1 MSAKQ
6 HSDDDGY
13 GLLERMADVNWLT
26 AAIFLLLPA
35 IAIAARRSG
44 GSWYSPA
51 AFFAAF
57 WCIFGGLPLIAGP
70 LDVPPAGMLFIVAAC
85 TAVFLGAWAARRR
98 WPATAGPVL
107 TMNEPPLLGWFIA
120 ACTLLGIAVVVLIL
134 GSINVPGSA
143 NRDIS
148 FGGIV
153 ATIHQL
159 AIARNAGTWQEPA
172 VARVLTTAVYLGAML
187 SGSMIA
193 MRNAGWA
200 RLLSLAVFLP
210 SVAITV
216 ILTTKASL
224 LVPIVLGA
232 SSYLATSLAAGRPPR
247 LTLKRTVWLA
257 GAIAV
262 LAVAFVL
269 IQMVR
274 YAGWSSGQPLAVV
287 RLLWLDSFPYLAV
300 FSSWFQGNALSTS
313 LHPALGQYTFAGVFD
328 LLHIHTRVAGVYTE
342 QVSIGGSTYNI
353 YTAFRG
359 LIEDFTVPGAVVFL
373 ALVGF
378 GAELAY
384 QRVRSGN
391 LRYAGLLAAFYA
403 ATLWSFVVDLFTYN
417 TIVLAYLILIGY
429 LVLAARPT
437 SKRALSPQVSA

>member
-1 MSAKQ
+1 
-6 HSDDDGY
+6 
-13 GLLERMADVNWLT
+13 VNWLT

-57 WCIFGGLPLIAGP
+57 WCIFGGLPLVAGP
-70 LDVPPAGMLFIVAAC
+70 VDVPPAGMLFIAAAC
-85 TAVFLGAWAARRR
+85 AAVFVGGWTAARRR
-98 WPATAGPVL
+98 RPATAGSSPAL
-107 TMNEPPLLGWFIA
+107 QEPPLLGWSIA
-120 ACTLLGIAVVVLIL
+120 ACTLLGLAVVVLTL
-134 GSINVPGSA
+134 GSIVVPGNA

-148 FGGIV
+148 LGGIV
-153 ATIHQL
+153 ATIHEL

-187 SGSMIA
+187 SGVMIA
-193 MRNAGWA
+193 LRTTGWV
-200 RLLSLAVFLP
+200 RWLSLAVLVP
-210 SVAITV
+210 SIAITV

-224 LVPIVLGA
+224 LVPLVLGA
-232 SSYLATSLAAGRPPR
+232 SSYLATSLATGRAPQ
-247 LTLKRTVWLA
+247 LSLKRIMWLA
-257 GAIAV
+257 GVIAV

-269 IQMVR
+269 VQMVR
-274 YAGWSSGQPLAVV
+274 YAGWSSGQPLAVIQ
-287 RLLWLDSFPYLAV
+287 LLWLDSFPYLGV
-300 FSSWFQGNALSTS
+300 FSAWFQANALSTTF
-313 LHPALGQYTFAGVFD
+313 HPALGQYTFAGVFE

-342 QVSIGGSTYNI
+342 QVTIGGSTYNI

-359 LIEDFTVPGAVVFL
+359 LIEDFTVPGALVFL

-378 GAELAY
+378 GAQMAY

-403 ATLWSFVVDLFTYN
+403 ATLWSFVVDIFIYN
-417 TIVLAYLILIGY
+417 SIVLAFVVLVGYLIL
-429 LVLAARPT
+429 AARLT
-437 SKRALSPQVSA
+437 STRAVAPQVSVKGVEL